1 MNKIKKTRGF
11 TLLELVAVIAIILVL
26 VSIFMP
32 KIQGYFLEA
41 KKVLV
46 IDQAR
51 KIRMSVVTFEESN
64 SKEFK
69 DISVSGFTNNT
80 VGAVKNYYGT
90 SKLLEGQEIEKLSDN
105 ISLDIIYEIVENR
118 RDFKV
123 NSSGEFV
130 ELI

>member
-1 MNKIKKTRGF
+1 MNKIKKIRGF

-32 KIQGYFLEA
+32 NIQGYFLEA

-51 KIRMSVVTFEESN
+51 NIRMSVVIFEESN

-130 ELI
+130 GLI

>member
-1 MNKIKKTRGF
+1 MNKIKKIRGF

-51 KIRMSVVTFEESN
+51 NIRMSVIIFEESN
-64 SKEFK
+64 NKEFK
-69 DISVSGFTNNT
+69 DISVLGFTNNT

-90 SKLLEGQEIEKLSDN
+90 SKLLEDQEIEKLSDD

-130 ELI
+130 GLI

>member
-1 MNKIKKTRGF
+1 MNKIKKIRGF

-51 KIRMSVVTFEESN
+51 NIRMSVIIFEESN
-64 SKEFK
+64 NKEFK
-69 DISVSGFTNNT
+69 DISVSGFNKNT

-90 SKLLEGQEIEKLSDN
+90 SKLLEGQEIEKLSDD
-105 ISLDIIYEIVENR
+105 ISLDLIYKIVENR

-130 ELI
+130 GLI